1 MFQWTTK
8 AACPKAHEDQPL
20 VDCKA
25 KHWLYGQAIDFSKF
39 GDETFTVCMAV
50 IYDEYFK
57 CASGAYLMN
66 YVTH

>member
-50 IYDEYFK
+50 IYDL
-57 CASGAYLMN
+57 G
-66 YVTH
+66 HI